1 MHFRRSTILGAVIA
15 SLSVLSL
22 YSLSVRAEEGELF
35 AQDTQA
41 QINVRSLANTEA
53 DIVGAGAVGDRVQ
66 ILSHSNGNDGLVWY
80 KIKLPKS
87 GQTGW
92 VRGDL
97 IKVLGAGKSPSGT
110 KTAAATKGPVPLA
123 PPKTKASKQ
132 SVAAVKSGSPKP
144 PAAKTTSKTEIK
156 PTSTPDKIPDP
167 KAVGGA
173 AEPTVTP
180 PAEANESNSSSSTTV
195 VSFKTPSY
203 SVRVF
208 SQSGQ
213 LRLNLYNRKTNKIA
227 LQSVPVES
235 KSAGDGS
242 TYSYVTSDLKINVI
256 VPATGQPTLNAIAL
270 GETLK
275 EQPETIAQPVPTA
288 TPTPATTPAPA
299 PIAPPAETAS
309 PAPTTIPT
317 PATTASP
324 TATPLAPP
332 SEAPTAP
339 PLLTPAPTTP

>member
-1 MHFRRSTILGAVIA
+1 MHIRRSTILGAVIA

-22 YSLSVRAEEGELF
+22 YSLPVRAEEGELF

-41 QINVRSLANTEA
+41 QINVRSLANTQA
-53 DIVGAGAVGDRVQ
+53 DIVGAGTVGDRVQ
-66 ILSHSNGNDGLVWY
+66 ILAHSSGDDGLVWY

-97 IKVLGAGKSPSGT
+97 IKVLGAGKSHSGT
-110 KTAAATKGPVPLA
+110 KTGAATKGPVPLT

-132 SVAAVKSGSPKP
+132 SAAAVKSGSTKP
-144 PAAKTTSKTEIK
+144 TVAKTTPKTEIK
-156 PTSTPDKIPDP
+156 PTSTPDMIPSP

-173 AEPTVTP
+173 STPDKSPDSKAVGGVAEPTVTP
-180 PAEANESNSSSSTTV
+180 PAEANEPSSASSTV
-195 VSFKTPSY
+195 VSFQTPSY
-203 SVRVF
+203 SVRIF

-227 LQSVPVES
+227 LQAVPVES

-242 TYSYVTSDLKINVI
+242 TYNYITNDLKINVL

-270 GETLK
+270 GETLQ
-275 EQPETIAQPVPTA
+275 EQPEPIAQPAPTAMPTA
-288 TPTPATTPAPA
+288 TPTATT
-299 PIAPPAETAS
+299 PIAPPVV
-309 PAPTTIPT
+309 
-317 PATTASP
+317 
-324 TATPLAPP
+324 
-332 SEAPTAP
+332 
-339 PLLTPAPTTP
+339 TPAPTTP